1 MDANDVAID
10 PGAITADAGPVRRKP
25 GRPPK
30 QRDAGIVGNAAGDAS
45 GDSAGDDAGD
55 KPRRGRKAKIAPV
68 LNYGEVL
75 CSIHAMLAI
84 RLQFAPLAISQEQA
98 AKLGE
103 AINRVQR
110 HYPISIS
117 AKTADWGFLAFALF
131 ETYAPIVTAAVAER
145 KARAPKPAP
154 AKPVP
159 VETQTASLYPITG

>member
-1 MDANDVAID
+1 
-10 PGAITADAGPVRRKP
+10 
-25 GRPPK
+25 
-30 QRDAGIVGNAAGDAS
+30 
-45 GDSAGDDAGD
+45 
-55 KPRRGRKAKIAPV
+55 
-68 LNYGEVL
+68 
-75 CSIHAMLAI
+75 MLAI

-145 KARAPKPAP
+145 KARAPKAAP
-154 AKPVP
+154 VKPDSEASSP
-159 VETQTASLYPITG
+159 VTLYPVAG